1 MRRNCIALQ
10 NGEALLFP
18 RQPHLCSPFYSL
30 HLLYTHTHTHTH
42 IYIYH
47 AILINF
53 RSTEESWKKNVKKR
67 KKKDP
72 RFTLDR
78 IHRGMDA
85 EGEET
90 SEIAIKRM
98 TKQKKRKNKKG
109 GDRRRGDPVV
119 INGTRSMRK
128 HYVID
133 GESSA
138 SVRAPFSNLR
148 CLFNSI
154 QPIFLEVL
162 ATGCSRSR

>member
-30 HLLYTHTHTHTH
+30 HLLYTHTHTHTY
-42 IYIYH
+42 IYIPR
-47 AILINF
+47 NF
-53 RSTEESWKKNVKKR
+53 NQLSFNGGVLEKNVKKR